1 MIVWTFSD
9 TIQEKSVP
17 QKKLLSEYVFA
28 HASNPK
34 ITKQSA

>member
-1 MIVWTFSD
+1 MIVWTFLD
-9 TIQEKSVP
+9 IIEKSVP

-34 ITKQSA
+34 IIKQSA